1 MPSAHASGPSQT
13 PAVTVVD
20 FTDPTAA
27 GAGLELLAQ
36 DAVQLQSRAF
46 HARRVTVDLGD
57 VKLVFHATN
66 HRVRTRTAAHQ
77 GLLAYVV
84 FGPQTLGTVNGVQV
98 RADLMLAAPTR
109 TETGFVAEAGWESV
123 ALLVDPA
130 FLEGHLAARQRLD
143 ELRLPQRVE
152 PLRADAPLV
161 RQLFDLSKRVTETA
175 AQDPAQFDD
184 SAEERAAAQV
194 EVIEAL
200 LAALRASSGSAL
212 ARSDATRQTQSVI
225 VKAAEQYALTRIGQR
240 IYVSDLCKTTAT
252 SERALEYA
260 FKTVMGLSPVQF
272 LTRLRLHRVRE
283 ALLQAPPGSAAT
295 VSTIALDW
303 GFWHFGEFARAYK
316 DLFDELPSDTLRR
329 RAAPPPAAGGSA

>member
-1 MPSAHASGPSQT
+1 MPSAPAPGPSQT

-27 GAGLELLAQ
+27 GTGLELLAQ

-46 HARRVTVDLGD
+46 HARRITVNLGD
-57 VKLVFHATN
+57 VKAVFHATS
-66 HRVRTRTAAHQ
+66 HRVRTRTASHQ
-77 GLLAYVV
+77 GLLAYVS

-98 RADLMLAAPTR
+98 RADLLLAAPAH
-109 TETGFVAEAGWESV
+109 TEIGFVAEAGWESL
-123 ALLVDPA
+123 AILIAPG
-130 FLEGHLAARQRLD
+130 FLESHLAARQRLD

-152 PLRADAPLV
+152 ALRAEAPLV
-161 RQLFDLSKRVTETA
+161 RQLFDLGKRLAETA
-175 AQDPAQFDD
+175 AQDPSRFELPT
-184 SAEERAAAQV
+184 EEHSLAQV

-200 LAALRASSGSAL
+200 LAALRASSGASL
-212 ARSDATRQTQSVI
+212 ARSDQTRQTQSVI
-225 VKAAEQYALTRIGQR
+225 VKAAEDYALSNIGQR
-240 IYVSDLCKTTAT
+240 LYVSDLCKATAT

-272 LTRLRLHRVRE
+272 LARLRLHRARE
-283 ALLQAPPGSAAT
+283 ALLQAPAGSNAT

-316 DLFDELPSDTLRR
+316 ELFDELPSDTLRR
-329 RAAPPPAAGGSA
+329 RAAPPT